1 MDRTNTSTATRGT
14 AEQIE
19 QSAAQSQALDVVHD
33 SIPGPNIVAH
43 MAEVFSLLGDPGR
56 VRILSALMH
65 GPLKVRDLA
74 AVTHQSQSSASH
86 SLRLLR
92 AHHVVT
98 VTRVGREAFY
108 ELEDQHVRS
117 LLELALTHVAHEE
130 SDA

>member
-1 MDRTNTSTATRGT
+1 MTTHAPTDTS
-14 AEQIE
+14 
-19 QSAAQSQALDVVHD
+19 ALDQVHD
-33 SIPGPNIVAH
+33 SIPKDHLVAQ
-43 MAEVFSLLGDPGR
+43 MADVFSLLGDPGR
-56 VRILSALMH
+56 IRILSALLN

-74 AVTHQSQSSASH
+74 AATHQSQSSASH

-117 LLELALTHVAHEE
+117 LLELALTHVAHE
-130 SDA
+130 DTAK